1 MTIELRDAGRELDGS
16 EVFRLVFM
24 TMDEGAMLFNAH
36 GEIVTVNP
44 AAEHILGVTAAELTG
59 RSFARCVQDFCHL
72 HEDGTP
78 YAEEECPAM
87 LASRSGKAQRNVV
100 MGLRRPD
107 CTLVW
112 LSVNVQPLV
121 RDGDAGPYA
130 VVKTFRDT
138 TEHRRTRGFERFRS
152 RILELL
158 AGGADLEMLLDSIVR
173 GVEKISPDSI
183 CSVLLVDGEG
193 KRLGSTTAPNL
204 PDFYNAAI
212 DGIEI
217 GLGVGS
223 CGTAA
228 ASGQRVIVDDIQRHP
243 YWVPYRELAA
253 RAGLGSCWSEPIL
266 DSSGR
271 VLGTFAIYH
280 HTAQTPAASDIALIE
295 KSAHLASIAIER
307 KRSEDALRASEREF
321 RTLADN
327 LPDILVRY
335 DRAGRRTYVSP
346 TLNRLALASEQ
357 LLGKTVQ
364 ENNPTGMHKPEMYWQ
379 ALQHTLTT
387 GERSEFEVQFTLADG
402 RLVTHLCFIAAERD
416 AEGRITGAVSV
427 GRDITELK
435 RNEAELEGHRHH
447 LERLIEERTLAL
459 SLAKE
464 AAETAT
470 RAKTHFLAAASHD
483 MRQPL
488 QAIGLFND
496 ALAMTE
502 LDAQQQRISRSLSK
516 AVESLSDLLNELLDI
531 SRLDAGTIEPKPAVI
546 HALDLLGTIGAEF
559 DALSREKGLSLNLYC
574 PRQDLALFSDEHLL
588 LTILRNLVTNAM
600 KYTERGGV
608 LVSIRRRA
616 GQALIQV
623 WDTGIGIAPEQMDS
637 IFEEYF
643 QVGNPERDRSKGVG
657 LGLSIVRRLG
667 ALLGIEV
674 SCRSRLG
681 QGSVFELV
689 VPLADGAAAL
699 GRAKRGAVGPETAAE
714 RLAGK
719 RIVIIEDDAIAA
731 EAIKL
736 TLEMGGAQVVQFRTA
751 ESALA
756 SAELLGADFYLS
768 DYRLPGM
775 DGVRLLDAIQRA
787 SAQSIKAVILTGNT
801 SPEQIR
807 KLQASGWKILFK
819 PVDLPGLLA
828 VMAEADR
835 ESENGRQQDSC
846 AV

>member
-1 MTIELRDAGRELDGS
+1 MMIEQRDAGRELDGG
-16 EVFRLVFM
+16 EVFQMVFM
-24 TMDEGAMLFNAH
+24 TMDEGAMLLNAR
-36 GEIVTVNP
+36 GEIVAVNP
-44 AAEHILGVTAAELTG
+44 AAEHILGVAAADLLG
-59 RSFARCVQDFCHL
+59 RSTADCAQTFCYI

-78 YAEEECPAM
+78 YVADECPAM
-87 LASRSGKAQRNVV
+87 LASRSGKGQRNVA
-100 MGLRRPD
+100 MGLRRSD
-107 CTLVW
+107 GALVW

-121 RDGDAGPYA
+121 RGGDAGPYA

-152 RILELL
+152 RILEML
-158 AGGADLEMLLDSIVR
+158 AEGVDLDVLLDSIVR
-173 GVEKISPDSI
+173 GVEKISADSI
-183 CSVLLVDGEG
+183 CSILLLDGAG
-193 KRLGSTTAPNL
+193 RHLGSAVAPSL
-204 PDFYNAAI
+204 PGFYNAAV
-212 DGIEI
+212 DGLEI
-217 GLGVGS
+217 GVGAGS
-223 CGTAA
+223 CGTCAA
-228 ASGQRVIVDDIQRHP
+228 TGERVIVDDIQSHP
-243 YWVPYRELAA
+243 YWTAFREVAA

-271 VLGTFAIYH
+271 VLGTFAVYH
-280 HTAQTPAASDIALIE
+280 RTAQRPTAFDIALIE
-295 KSAHLASIAIER
+295 KTAHLASIAIER
-307 KRSEDALRASEREF
+307 KRSEDALHASEREF

-335 DRAGRRTYVSP
+335 DREGRRTYVNP
-346 TLNRLALASEQ
+346 AFGRFTLSSEQ
-357 LLGKTVQ
+357 VLGKTLQ
-364 ENNPTGMHKPEMYWQ
+364 ETNPTVMQHPEIYWR
-379 ALQHTLTT
+379 ALQHTLTS
-387 GERSEFEVQFTLADG
+387 GERSEFDMQFVRGDG
-402 RLVTHLCFIAAERD
+402 SVVIQQCFIAAERD
-416 AEGRITGAVSV
+416 AAGGITGAVTV

-435 RNEAELEGHRHH
+435 RNEAELERHRHH
-447 LERLIEERTLAL
+447 LEGLIEERTLAL
-459 SLAKE
+459 SLAKD

-574 PRQDLALFSDEHLL
+574 PRQDLALFCDEHLL

-616 GQALIQV
+616 GRVLIQV
-623 WDTGIGIAPEQMDS
+623 WDTGIGIAPGQMDS

-689 VPLADGAAAL
+689 VPLADGAAVL
-699 GRAKRGAVGPETAAE
+699 GRTKRGAVGPGTAAD

-736 TLEMGGAQVVQFRTA
+736 TLEMGGAQVTQFNTA
-751 ESALA
+751 ETALA
-756 SAELLGADFYLS
+756 SPELLGAAFYLS
-768 DYRLPGM
+768 DFRLPGM
-775 DGVRLLDAIQRA
+775 DGVRLLDAIQSA
-787 SAQSIKAVILTGNT
+787 SAQTIRAAILTGNT

-807 KLQASGWKILFK
+807 KLQASRWKILFK

-828 VMAEADR
+828 VITEADR
-835 ESENGRQQDSC
+835 KSESGRQQDSC
-846 AV
+846 AA

>member
-1 MTIELRDAGRELDGS
+1 MTIEQHEGDLGLGGG
-16 EVFRLVFM
+16 EVFQTVFM
-24 TMDEGAMLFNAH
+24 TMDEGAVLLNAR
-36 GEIVTVNP
+36 GEIIAVNP
-44 AAEHILGVTAAELTG
+44 AAEHILGVVAADLRG
-59 RSFARCVQDFCHL
+59 RSITDCAQTFCYI

-78 YAEEECPAM
+78 YAAAECPAT
-87 LASRSGKAQRNVV
+87 LASHGGKAQRNVV
-100 MGLRRPD
+100 MGLRRPGGA
-107 CTLVW
+107 LVW

-121 RDGDAGPYA
+121 RDGSVGPYA

-152 RILELL
+152 RMLEML
-158 AGGADLEMLLDSIVR
+158 AEGADLDVLLDGIVR

-183 CSVLLVDGEG
+183 CSILLLDDSG
-193 KRLGSTTAPNL
+193 KHLGSAVAPGL
-204 PDFYNAAI
+204 PDFYNEAV
-212 DGIEI
+212 DGLEV
-217 GLGVGS
+217 GVGIGS
-223 CGTAA
+223 CGTCAA
-228 ASGQRVIVDDIQRHP
+228 TGARVIVDDIQSHP
-243 YWVPYRELAA
+243 YWAAFREVAG
-253 RAGLGSCWSEPIL
+253 RAGVGSCWSEPIL
-266 DSSGR
+266 DSTGR

-280 HTAQTPAASDIALIE
+280 RTAQTPAASDILLIE
-295 KSAHLASIAIER
+295 KTAHLASIAIER
-307 KRSEDALRASEREF
+307 KRSEEALRASEREF

-335 DRAGRRTYVSP
+335 DREGRRTYVNP
-346 TLNRLALASEQ
+346 AFERFVFTTGRA
-357 LLGKTVQ
+357 LGKTLQ
-364 ENNPTGMHKPEMYWQ
+364 ETNPTAMRQPEIYWQ
-379 ALQHTLTT
+379 ALQHTLSS
-387 GERSEFEVQFTLADG
+387 GERSEFEMQFARGDG
-402 RLVTHLCFIAAERD
+402 SDVIQLCFIAAERD
-416 AEGRITGAVSV
+416 AAGGITGAITL

-435 RNEAELEGHRHH
+435 RNEAELEQHRHH
-447 LERLIEERTLAL
+447 LEGLVEERTLAL
-459 SLAKE
+459 SLAKD

-496 ALAMTE
+496 ALAMTK
-502 LDAQQQRISRSLSK
+502 LDAQQKRISRSLSK

-531 SRLDAGTIEPKPAVI
+531 SRLDAGTIEPQPTVI

-608 LVSIRRRA
+608 LVSVRRHA

-667 ALLGIEV
+667 ELLGIEV

-681 QGSVFELV
+681 RGSVFQLG
-689 VPLADGAAAL
+689 VPLADDATVL
-699 GRAKRGAVGPETAAE
+699 GQAKQGIVEPETVAE

-719 RIVIIEDDAIAA
+719 RIVIVEDDAIAA

-736 TLEMGGAQVVQFRTA
+736 TLEMGGAQVVLFSTA
-751 ESALA
+751 ETALA
-756 SAELLGADFYLS
+756 SPELLGADFYLS
-768 DYRLPGM
+768 DFRLPGM
-775 DGVRLLDAIQRA
+775 DGVSLLDAIQRV
-787 SAQSIKAVILTGNT
+787 SAQSIKAAILTGNT

-819 PVDLPGLLA
+819 PVDLPHLLA

-835 ESENGRQQDSC
+835 ESKSGQQQDSC
-846 AV
+846 AA